1 MKRILLVFMLFCG
14 YISSDAQIAKWLIPP
29 LYDKISLVSGIDA
42 VMTDSSGI
50 KTVWTFSGKRLITS
64 KDDLFPFKEGLSLAL
79 KHGTATITTIYK
91 ESGESINVS
100 GCSVAHAFPYYSN
113 GKLLVFQGDN
123 YKFIDSNGVL
133 LPGSYASAY
142 PYNNGYAACDTYLN
156 MEKKKDI
163 VHLLIDSDGQPCKF
177 SFQGK
182 EFDADDIQFVSSVND
197 EDIAIIVIKQKV
209 YFYNVKEKKLTPIM
223 IKDVQS
229 PNLKEQAKITSD
241 ISHCFLLLLSDKNSK
256 SRFWLCNLL

>member
-42 VMTDSSGI
+42 IMTDSTDI
-50 KTVWTFSGKRLITS
+50 KTVWTYSGKRLITS

-79 KHGTATITTIYK
+79 KRGTASITTIYK
-91 ESGESINVS
+91 ENGESVNVS

-113 GKLLVFQGDN
+113 GKLLVLQGYD
-123 YKFIDSNGVL
+123 YKYIDSNGVIL
-133 LPGSYASAY
+133 SGSYANAY
-142 PYNNGYAACDTYLN
+142 PYYNGYAACDTYLN

-163 VHLLIDSDGQPCKF
+163 VHLLIDNNGKPCKF

-182 EFDADDIQFVSSVND
+182 EFDTDDVQFVSSVND
-197 EDIAIIVIKQKV
+197 EDIAITVIKQRV
-209 YFYNVKEKKLTPIM
+209 YWLRCG
-223 IKDVQS
+223 S
-229 PNLKEQAKITSD
+229 PWIAHQV
-241 ISHCFLLLLSDKNSK
+241 C
-256 SRFWLCNLL
+256 